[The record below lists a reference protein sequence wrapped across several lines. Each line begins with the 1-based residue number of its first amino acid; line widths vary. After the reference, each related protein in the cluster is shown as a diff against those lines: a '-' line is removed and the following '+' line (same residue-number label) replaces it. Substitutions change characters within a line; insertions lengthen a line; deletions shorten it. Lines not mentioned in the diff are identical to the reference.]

1 MRKRRKAAIAMILA
15 LTVSAAAS
23 GCTTFDNFKEAF
35 FSEKGAASDT
45 VRIGVLEPQTGNDSS
60 KGELEIRGIELAHK
74 LFPEVLGKEVELVYA
89 DTQSSIY
96 VAETAVAD
104 LIDKKPAVVLGS
116 YGDAVSLV
124 ASRQLGEAKIPAITV
139 TATNP
144 LITANNE
151 YYFRVSFTD
160 ASQGSALA
168 DFTYEY
174 LGLAKA
180 AVIREI
186 DEDSVTEMVSQYTNR
201 MEELTKDTGAIAA
214 TIQVERNAK
223 DYSACIEK
231 LQASGAQAVFMPL
244 PISAAEKVFQAAAK
258 AGLDNV
264 VFIGPKDWTG
274 KELLRLQEEY
284 PGIKIAVA
292 SDSLTEAS
300 DGNQAGGAG
309 GQGDQ
314 KDQSGQ
320 DGAGGQG
327 DQKDQS
333 GQDSTGGQSD
343 QKDQSGQDSTVGQS
357 DQKDQNSQDGE
368 AAQELTDLY
377 QKFLAAYKEEY
388 GTDNPPEAAALGFD
402 AYMIALQAIEKA
414 ESIDGYLVK
423 EAMKTTSG
431 YVGASG
437 EISFGATG
445 EPKKTI
451 HVNMIQDGA
460 FVTVYTVN

>member
-300 DGNQAGGAG
+300 DGSQAGGAG

-320 DGAGGQG
+320 DSA
-327 DQKDQS
+327 
-333 GQDSTGGQSD
+333 GGQSD
-343 QKDQSGQDSTVGQS
+343 QKDQNDQS
-357 DQKDQNSQDGE
+357 DQNSQDGE
-368 AAQELTDLY
+368 AAQEQTDLY

>member
-1 MRKRRKAAIAMILA
+1 MRKRWKTAIVMIMA

-23 GCTTFDNFKEAF
+23 SCTTFDNFKEAF
-35 FSEKGAASDT
+35 FSDKGAASDM

-116 YGDAVSLV
+116 YGEAVSLV
-124 ASRQLGEAKIPAITV
+124 ASRQLGESKVPAIAI

-180 AVIREI
+180 AVIREK
-186 DEDSVTEMVSQYTNR
+186 DEDSVTEMISEYTKR

-214 TIQVERNAK
+214 TIQVKRNAK
-223 DYSACIEK
+223 DYSDCIER
-231 LQASGAQAVFMPL
+231 LQDTGAQGVFMPL
-244 PISAAEKVFQAAAK
+244 PVSAAEKVFDAAEK
-258 AGLDNV
+258 AELTNI
-264 VFIGPKDWTG
+264 VFIGPKDWSS
-274 KELLRLQEEY
+274 KDVLRLQAEY
-284 PGIKIAVA
+284 PGIKIAA
-292 SDSLTEAS
+292 AS
-300 DGNQAGGAG
+300 DGMAAAAVQTPQ
-309 GQGDQ
+309 QGTE
-314 KDQSGQ
+314 DQS
-320 DGAGGQG
+320 AE
-327 DQKDQS
+327 
-333 GQDSTGGQSD
+333 SD
-343 QKDQSGQDSTVGQS
+343 QTDQAASKSED
-357 DQKDQNSQDGE
+357 DQID
-368 AAQELTDLY
+368 AAEDVQEQPELY
-377 QKFLAAYKEEY
+377 RQFLAAYEKEY
-388 GTDNPPEAAALGFD
+388 GTSEPPEAAALGFD

-414 ESIDGYLVK
+414 GSIDGYLVK
-423 EAMKTTSG
+423 EAMKTTAG
-431 YVGASG
+431 YTGASG
-437 EISFGATG
+437 EISFDETG

-451 HVNMIQDGA
+451 HVNMVQSGSI
-460 FVTVYTVN
+460 VTVYTVS

>member
-244 PISAAEKVFQAAAK
+244 PISAAEKVFRAAAK

-300 DGNQAGGAG
+300 DGNQAGG
-309 GQGDQ
+309 
-314 KDQSGQ
+314 
-320 DGAGGQG
+320 
-327 DQKDQS
+327 
-333 GQDSTGGQSD
+333 TGGQSD
-343 QKDQSGQDSTVGQS
+343 QKDQSGQDSAGGQGDQS
-357 DQKDQNSQDGE
+357 DQNDQNSQDGE
-368 AAQELTDLY
+368 AAQEQTDLY

>member
-1 MRKRRKAAIAMILA
+1 MRKRRKAAIAMILV

-300 DGNQAGGAG
+300 DGNQVGGAG

-314 KDQSGQ
+314 KDQS
-320 DGAGGQG
+320 
-327 DQKDQS
+327 DQNSAD
-333 GQDSTGGQSD
+333 GQSD
-343 QKDQSGQDSTVGQS
+343 QKDQSGQGGAGGQS
-357 DQKDQNSQDGE
+357 DQNGQNSQDSE
-368 AAQELTDLY
+368 AAQEQTDLY

>member
-201 MEELTKDTGAIAA
+201 MDELTKDTGAIAA

-223 DYSACIEK
+223 DFSECIEK

-274 KELLRLQEEY
+274 KEILRLQGEY

-309 GQGDQ
+309 GQSDQ

-320 DGAGGQG
+320 GGADGQG

-333 GQDSTGGQSD
+333 GQDSAGGQ
-343 QKDQSGQDSTVGQS
+343 G
-357 DQKDQNSQDGE
+357 DQKDQNSQDGK
-368 AAQELTDLY
+368 AAQEQTDLY

>member
-1 MRKRRKAAIAMILA
+1 MIAMILA

-300 DGNQAGGAG
+300 DGSQAG
-309 GQGDQ
+309 
-314 KDQSGQ
+314 S
-320 DGAGGQG
+320 AGGQG

-333 GQDSTGGQSD
+333 GQDSADGQSD
-343 QKDQSGQDSTVGQS
+343 QKDQSGQNSADGQS
-357 DQKDQNSQDGE
+357 DQNDQNSQDSE
-368 AAQELTDLY
+368 AAQEQTDLY

-402 AYMIALQAIEKA
+402 AYMIALQAIENA

>member
-300 DGNQAGGAG
+300 DGNQAGGA
-309 GQGDQ
+309 D
-314 KDQSGQ
+314 
-320 DGAGGQG
+320 
-327 DQKDQS
+327 
-333 GQDSTGGQSD
+333 GQSD
-343 QKDQSGQDSTVGQS
+343 QNDQN
-357 DQKDQNSQDGE
+357 DQNSQDGE
-368 AAQELTDLY
+368 AAQEQTDLY

-445 EPKKTI
+445 EPKKPI

>member
-300 DGNQAGGAG
+300 DGNQAGGA
-309 GQGDQ
+309 D
-314 KDQSGQ
+314 
-320 DGAGGQG
+320 GQG

-333 GQDSTGGQSD
+333 GQDSAGGQSD
-343 QKDQSGQDSTVGQS
+343 QKDQSGQDSAGGQG
-357 DQKDQNSQDGE
+357 DQKDQNDQNSQDSE
-368 AAQELTDLY
+368 AAQEQTDLY

>member
-15 LTVSAAAS
+15 LTVSAVAS

-320 DGAGGQG
+320 DSA
-327 DQKDQS
+327 
-333 GQDSTGGQSD
+333 GGQSD
-343 QKDQSGQDSTVGQS
+343 QKDQSGQNSADGQS
-357 DQKDQNSQDGE
+357 DQNDQNSQDSE
-368 AAQELTDLY
+368 AAQEQTDLY

>member
-1 MRKRRKAAIAMILA
+1 MRKRRKTAIVMILA

-45 VRIGVLEPQTGNDSS
+45 VRIGVLEPQTGNDSG
-60 KGELEIRGIELAHK
+60 KGELEIQGIELAHK
-74 LFPEVLGKEVELVYA
+74 LFPEVLGREVELVYA

-104 LIDKKPAVVLGS
+104 LIDKKPAAVLGS

-124 ASRQLGEAKIPAITV
+124 ASRQLGEAKIPAIAV

-180 AVIREI
+180 AVMREK
-186 DEDSVTEMVSQYTNR
+186 DEDSVTEMISEYTKR
-201 MEELTKDTGAIAA
+201 MEELTKDTGAIAV
-214 TIQVERNAK
+214 TLQVKRNAK
-223 DYSACIEK
+223 DYGEYIEK
-231 LQASGAQAVFMPL
+231 LKESGAQGVFMPL
-244 PISAAEKVFQAAAK
+244 PISAAEKVFAAAAK
-258 AGLDNV
+258 AELGDV
-264 VFIGPKDWTG
+264 VFIGPKDWDG
-274 KELLRLQEEY
+274 KELLRLQEKY

-292 SDSLTEAS
+292 ADGLSAAGEEAS
-300 DGNQAGGAG
+300 GASGNADEQAGAG
-309 GQGDQ
+309 SQADQG
-314 KDQSGQ
+314 QSG
-320 DGAGGQG
+320 AAA
-327 DQKDQS
+327 S
-333 GQDSTGGQSD
+333 GQSD
-343 QKDQSGQDSTVGQS
+343 DPAGQDEGASDAQS
-357 DQKDQNSQDGE
+357 QTG
-368 AAQELTDLY
+368 AVAQTDLY
-377 QKFLAAYKEEY
+377 KQFLKAYEEAY
-388 GTDNPPEAAALGFD
+388 GTDEPPEAAALGFD

-414 ESIDGYLVK
+414 GSIDGYLVK
-423 EAMKTTSG
+423 EAMKTTAG
-431 YVGASG
+431 YMGASG

-451 HVNMIQDGA
+451 HVNMIQDGG